1 MIEELNVDA
10 NSPAVHTHL
19 TIVQA
24 VIARMAE
31 GSRSSKTWCV
41 IVVSAILV
49 LGAAGMTSFDH
60 LWIAYVPLALFLG
73 LDMYYLALEQRFRE
87 SYNTFL
93 EKLRR
98 RRCRCCRPV
107 RGKACGIAPSRHG
120 LRPWPRACSI
130 WPFYLV
136 LAASVIA
143 FVWWRHNPVPKLA
156 AGNAG
161 ACLQLSGNYPSYS
174 M

>member
-49 LGAAGMTSFDH
+49 LGAGMTSFDH

-73 LDMYYLALEQRFRE
+73 LDMYYLALEQPFRE

-93 EKLRR
+93 EKLRNGDVAAADLYEV
-98 RRCRCCRPV
+98 RPAGSPITSWV
-107 RGKACGIAPSRHG
+107 ATLASP
-120 LRPWPRACSI
+120 SI

-136 LAASVIA
+136 LAAVIA
-143 FVWWRHNPVPKLA
+143 FVWWRI
-156 AGNAG
+156 G
-161 ACLQLSGNYPSYS
+161 A
-174 M
+174 